1 MEDLARTAN
10 FGGTMTTSKIC
21 IFFIC
26 SMTES
31 FSFSFSSLYQER
43 DGDMKQLA
51 KELSSLSINDC
62 SLPGIKPEDKNKL
75 ADLLKTRSIMQFN
88 LSSRGGGDL
97 TSLFSPEELT
107 LLQDI
112 PKGTL
117 LELKNSYLL
126 VT

>member
-1 MEDLARTAN
+1 
-10 FGGTMTTSKIC
+10 MTTSKIC
-21 IFFIC
+21 IFFVC
-26 SMTES
+26 SMTE
-31 FSFSFSSLYQER
+31 SFSFSSLYQER

-62 SLPGIKPEDKNKL
+62 SSSGIKPEDKNKL

-88 LSSRGGGDL
+88 SSSRGGGDL
-97 TSLFSPEELT
+97 TSLFCPEELA

-117 LELKNSYLL
+117 LELKNSCLL

>member
-1 MEDLARTAN
+1 
-10 FGGTMTTSKIC
+10 MTTSKIY

-31 FSFSFSSLYQER
+31 FSFFPLYQEH

-51 KELSSLSINDC
+51 KELSSLSINDR
-62 SLPGIKPEDKNKL
+62 SLSGIKAEDKNKL
-75 ADLLKTRSIMQFN
+75 ADLLKTRSIMHFN
-88 LSSRGGGDL
+88 SSSRGGGDL
-97 TSLFSPEELT
+97 TSLFCPEELA

-117 LELKNSYLL
+117 LELKNSCLL